1 MFERAG
7 RGSRFLCRWGH
18 EVAKRPDKRGSPHR
32 QADSAKGNSRQTA
45 NLGLYFLIS
54 LVTAIAVM
62 AAAAGINHA
71 WPIFG
76 TTSEKN
82 IGVVAQTTPGA
93 QTTPVAGGTPTAQP
107 TPKTITIDAGD
118 NPARGPADAKVT
130 IVEFSDFQGPN
141 CGSFAQQTLPQ
152 ILSNFGDKIR
162 FVFMNAP
169 ITGNAYAEK
178 AAEAGECANEQGAF
192 WPYHDLLFQNQQAL
206 TALLT
211 PDPTAGLP
219 KVVESLKGYAAQLGL
234 DSAKLND
241 CLDSGKM
248 ASAVLADQQVEQTAI
263 QDAGLTSFG
272 LPAFFINGNYVAGD
286 IPYDVFKQVID
297 AALAAAG

>member
-1 MFERAG
+1 MALEPGHRFVPRAVVLLLALSAFAAG
-7 RGSRFLCRWGH
+7 GALLIGCGSGSSTST
-18 EVAKRPDKRGSPHR
+18 PSPGGGSP
-32 QADSAKGNSRQTA
+32 S
-45 NLGLYFLIS
+45 
-54 LVTAIAVM
+54 
-62 AAAAGINHA
+62 
-71 WPIFG
+71 P
-76 TTSEKN
+76 
-82 IGVVAQTTPGA
+82 PG
-93 QTTPVAGGTPTAQP
+93 AGGTPTAQP
-107 TPKTITIDAGD
+107 TPKTITIDTGD
-118 NPARGPADAKVT
+118 NPSRGPADAKVT

-141 CGSFAQQTLPQ
+141 CARFAQETLPQ
-152 ILSNFGDKIR
+152 ILSDYGDKIR

-169 ITGNAYAEK
+169 LASDAYAEK
-178 AAEAGECANEQGAF
+178 AAEAGECANAQGTF

-206 TALLT
+206 TDLVNANQA
-211 PDPTAGLP
+211 AGLA

-234 DSAKLND
+234 DTAKFND